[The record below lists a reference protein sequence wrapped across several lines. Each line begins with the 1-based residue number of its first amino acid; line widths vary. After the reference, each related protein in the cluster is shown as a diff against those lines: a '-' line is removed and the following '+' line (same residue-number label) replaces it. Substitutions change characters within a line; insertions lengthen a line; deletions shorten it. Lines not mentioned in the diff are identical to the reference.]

1 MQITI
6 YCDGASRGNPGPAAT
21 AFCAYHKDKLIYEN
35 TEYVGITTNNVAE
48 YKAVVMAYDW
58 LISFSADNQIDKVNF
73 IFDSELVTK
82 QLTGEY
88 KIKSPHLIPLVLKI
102 KAKEKSLPFKIT
114 YLHVKREFNKR
125 ADKLANEAL
134 NGLMKN

>member
-21 AFCAYHKDKLIYEN
+21 AFCAYHKDELIYEN
-35 TEYVGITTNNVAE
+35 AEYVGITTNNVAE
-48 YKAVVMAYDW
+48 YKAVVMAFDW
-58 LISFSADNQIDKVNF
+58 LISFSNDNQIDNVNF

-88 KIKSPHLIPLVLKI
+88 KIKSPNLIPLVLKI
-102 KAKEKSLPFKIT
+102 KAKEKSLKFKIN
-114 YLHVKREFNKR
+114 YSHVKREFNKR
-125 ADKLANEAL
+125 TDKLANDVL
-134 NGLMKN
+134 DSLMKN